1 MKAFVFLLAL
11 LPLVAGAA
19 REDFMQ
25 QQAYGEVQR
34 LSGQVDTLQSNFDSL
49 SSRLSRLEG
58 KTGGDERLR
67 AEIDSL
73 KAAVEELK
81 REMQNQRE
89 EIVRD
94 LSKRMAKMQ
103 PKATST
109 ASASKPKTRVITGP
123 TSTYTVQGGDSL
135 YLIAKAFNTTVAQL
149 REMNGLTSD
158 RLRIGQKLVV
168 PQVQE

>member
-1 MKAFVFLLAL
+1 MKAFVTLLVL
-11 LPLVAGAA
+11 LPLVAVAA

-49 SSRLSRLEG
+49 SSRLTRLEG
-58 KTGGDERLR
+58 KTGTDASLR
-67 AEIDSL
+67 AEIESL
-73 KAAVEELK
+73 KSAIAELK
-81 REMQNQRE
+81 REMQSQRE

-103 PKATST
+103 PKAD
-109 ASASKPKTRVITGP
+109 APAPKPKTRVITGP

-135 YLIAKAFNTTVAQL
+135 YLIAKAFNTTVAKL
-149 REMNGLTSD
+149 REMNALTSD
-158 RLRIGQKLVV
+158 RLRIGQKLIV